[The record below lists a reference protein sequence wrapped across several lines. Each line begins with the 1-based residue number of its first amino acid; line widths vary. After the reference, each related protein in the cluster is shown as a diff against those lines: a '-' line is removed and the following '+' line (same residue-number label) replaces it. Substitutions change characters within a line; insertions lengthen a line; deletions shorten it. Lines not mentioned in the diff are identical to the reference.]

1 MFYDKTWT
9 NFVNYVSTFEPYV
22 ADKDQLIGYFVNP
35 AGKAPGFK
43 SRSLGWYNP
52 ISSRKHSIV
61 VIACVSM
68 FICPVITVAGIA
80 M

>member
-1 MFYDKTWT
+1 
-9 NFVNYVSTFEPYV
+9 
-22 ADKDQLIGYFVNP
+22 LIGYFVNP